1 MPQIRTMREM
11 LGPIAAVALIAQ
23 LNPDLP
29 APGIEFAAI
38 FYDGRDRGMGVRLHM
53 HQPPAGVYERWAY
66 LIGSND
72 PDSHTDPVATAQGT
86 LSRRTYG
93 SYANIPVEA
102 VAYIPQTPDHAARRA
117 RGLNPTPGA

>member
-1 MPQIRTMREM
+1 MSQTRSMREM

-29 APGIEFAAI
+29 APGIEFAVI
-38 FYDGRDRGMGVRLHM
+38 FHDGVEYGMGVRLHM
-53 HQPPAGVYERWAY
+53 HQPPAGVYERWAC
-66 LIGSND
+66 LIGSTD
-72 PDSHTDPVATAQGT
+72 PDSHTDPATTAQGT

-102 VAYIPQTPDHAARRA
+102 VAYIPQAADHAARRA
-117 RGLNPTPGA
+117 RGLTPMPGA